1 MKKDRLNF
9 IPRNFIKY
17 KFFNSLFLGLSVGS
31 IFTIYAPLKP
41 SIYSIGGIILA
52 LGMLF
57 LARIY
62 TKIMTREWFYKI
74 SLFVEFVV
82 LAMVIY
88 FLMKPYLYMTA
99 LLVYIGYQ
107 TTFVFGSYLVRAET
121 IIGKKRI
128 MFTFFDTAKQLGY
141 LVGMVVSFVFYKILD
156 LGFGITVNSQKVY
169 DLHFLLLICELLV
182 IWFLYKSFQIQQ
194 TTFK

>member
-1 MKKDRLNF
+1 MQKGRLNF

-31 IFTIYAPLKP
+31 IFTIYMPLKP
-41 SIYSIGGIILA
+41 SIYSVGGIILA
-52 LGMLF
+52 LGML
-57 LARIY
+57 LIARVY

-82 LAMVIY
+82 LAMVLY

-121 IIGKKRI
+121 MIGKKRL

-141 LVGMVVSFVFYKILD
+141 LAGMVLSFVFYKVLD
-156 LGFGITVNSQKVY
+156 LGFDITVNSEKVY
-169 DLHFLLLICELLV
+169 DLHFLLLICEVLV
-182 IWFLYKSFQIQQ
+182 IWFLSRSFS
-194 TTFK
+194 KEL